1 VARLITAWE
10 RHGKR
15 SFRGPRAT
23 AGFGSRR
30 RRYGAPIAERR
41 GQFHWDPEKYPALIR
56 AEVTDYE
63 RLQQELVAATRGT
76 DPRSILDLGTGTG
89 ETARRVLGA
98 HPRARLLGLDSS
110 EAMLTVARNAL
121 DGRRVTL
128 RVGRL
133 ENELPAGPFD
143 LCVSALAVHHLDGL
157 RKRDLFR
164 RIASVLSPGGR
175 FVMADVVVP
184 PTPDDAVTPL
194 TPGIDHPSS
203 VAEQLSWLAAAGFAA
218 TVSWCRGDLAV
229 VRADR
234 RHSGPDRRDDQA
246 LHWNPAAAVA
256 E

>member
-1 VARLITAWE
+1 V
-10 RHGKR
+10 
-15 SFRGPRAT
+15 P
-23 AGFGSRR
+23 
-30 RRYGAPIAERR
+30 
-41 GQFHWDPEKYPALIR
+41 
-56 AEVTDYE
+56 DYE
-63 RLQQELVAATRGT
+63 RLQEELVAATRGT
-76 DPRSILDLGTGTG
+76 DPRSILELGTGTG

-110 EAMLTVARNAL
+110 EAMLAVARNAL

-128 RVGRL
+128 RGGRL
-133 ENELPAGPFD
+133 EDDLPAGPFD

-157 RKRDLFR
+157 GKRDLFR
-164 RIASVLSPGGR
+164 RIASVLSPGAR

-203 VAEQLSWLAAAGFAA
+203 VADQLSWLTAAGFAA
-218 TVSWCRGDLAV
+218 TATWCRGDLAV

-234 RHSGPDRRDDQA
+234 RQSGPDRRDDQA